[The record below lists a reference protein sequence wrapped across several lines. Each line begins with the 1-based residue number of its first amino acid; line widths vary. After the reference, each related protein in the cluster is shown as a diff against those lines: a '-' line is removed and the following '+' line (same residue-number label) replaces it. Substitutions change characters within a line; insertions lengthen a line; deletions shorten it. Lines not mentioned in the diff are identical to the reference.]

1 MVGRG
6 SGKRVSAGPDGV
18 GVGVVVGDGSVVD
31 GVGLAMRFCVGGA
44 DADLAGKSS
53 GIMSIGVAVVS
64 GHSSCGR
71 EPELR

>member
-6 SGKRVSAGPDGV
+6 SGKLVAAGPDGV
-18 GVGVVVGDGSVVD
+18 GVGVIVWEVSVIV

-53 GIMSIGVAVVS
+53 
-64 GHSSCGR
+64 
-71 EPELR
+71 

>member
-6 SGKRVSAGPDGV
+6 SGKRVAAGPDGV
-18 GVGVVVGDGSVVD
+18 GVGVIVLEGSVIV

-44 DADLAGKSS
+44 DADFAGKSS

-64 GHSSCGR
+64 GHSS
-71 EPELR
+71 